1 MSETSACRR
10 NKYSLKL
17 LIYVCDEEMGS
28 LLGIAAQQSIYTLS
42 FASLFRPTFL
52 HKAPF
57 LF

>member
-28 LLGIAAQQSIYTLS
+28 LLWYCCSTKHLHTQFRFSIQTH
-42 FASLFRPTFL
+42 FL
-52 HKAPF
+52 C
-57 LF
+57 